1 VRPRGRIDSLTAAV
15 GDMAGALRR
24 RREGREP
31 YVRLYDEAG
40 RPRAVDPASPLGEA
54 LLDAA
59 AAMVDA
65 AEASSRRRD
74 GRG

>member
-1 VRPRGRIDSLTAAV
+1 MKPRRRMDSVTAAV

-40 RPRAVDPASPLGEA
+40 RPRAVDPQSAPGEA

-65 AEASSRRRD
+65 AEASSGRPD
-74 GRG
+74 GGG

>member
-1 VRPRGRIDSLTAAV
+1 MKPRGRIDRLTAAV
-15 GDMAGALRR
+15 GDMAGSLRR

-40 RPRAVDPASPLGEA
+40 RPRAVDPASPEGEA

-65 AEASSRRRD
+65 AEAASGRRD
-74 GRG
+74 GRR

>member
-31 YVRLYDEAG
+31 YVRLYDEVG
-40 RPRAVDPASPLGEA
+40 RPLAVDPAGLVGEA

-65 AEASSRRRD
+65 AEASS
-74 GRG
+74 GRGDGQG